1 MKKIYYYPGLISA
14 LIVPVLF
21 WYYINPYIDSTV
33 YNVVDI
39 GLPAKFHDDKESGFG
54 SFEPLRN
61 WDYKKINVDPSKA
74 KENSKFYVS
83 EIKALQKRNE
93 KDTGIEFILNNN
105 NTYGDFVSLLN
116 DMAIA
121 KQETYALDLEK
132 TGHLFATVNYI
143 DPKAEK
149 YEEIECLLCNDVI
162 MDYHESNFTDE
173 TYDFINRQYYQ
184 TMFDNFSKLP
194 KGAYYIIFGFL
205 LFLNISIF
213 SIKERFQIQ
222 RFRLL

>member
-1 MKKIYYYPGLISA
+1 MKINPMKRIYYVPGFISA
-14 LIVPVLF
+14 VIVPVLF
-21 WYYINPYIDSTV
+21 WFYINPYVDKTK
-33 YNVVDI
+33 YNVIDI
-39 GLPAKFHDDKESGFG
+39 GIPAKLREDRSNDIY
-54 SFEPLRN
+54 SFESVRN
-61 WDYKKINVDPSKA
+61 WNYKKIKVDPSKA

-93 KDTGIEFILNNN
+93 KDTGVEFILDHN

-149 YEEIECLLCNDVI
+149 SQEMDCLLCHDVI
-162 MDYHESNFTDE
+162 YNFVDVKPN
-173 TYDFINRQYYQ
+173 FKQYYLSIFQ
-184 TMFDNFSKLP
+184 NLSNLP

-205 LFLNISIF
+205 LFLNISML

-222 RFRLL
+222 RLRLV

>member
-1 MKKIYYYPGLISA
+1 MKKIYYFPGLISA

-21 WYYINPYIDSTV
+21 WYYINPYIDRTA
-33 YNVVDI
+33 YNVVDF
-39 GLPAKFHDDKESGFG
+39 GLPAKLHDDKEPDFG

-61 WDYKKINVDPSKA
+61 WDYKKIKVDPSKA

-121 KQETYALDLEK
+121 KQETYAVDWEK

-149 YEEIECLLCNDVI
+149 SEEMDCLLCHDVI
-162 MDYHESNFTDE
+162 YNFV
-173 TYDFINRQYYQ
+173 YVKPNFKQYYLSIFQ
-184 TMFDNFSKLP
+184 NLSNLP

-205 LFLNISIF
+205 LFLNISMF
-213 SIKERFQIQ
+213 SIKENLQLKKKFA
-222 RFRLL
+222 

>member
-21 WYYINPYIDSTV
+21 WYYINPYIDNTA
-33 YNVVDI
+33 YNIVDF
-39 GLPAKFHDDKESGFG
+39 GLPAKFHDDKEPGFG

-61 WDYKKINVDPSKA
+61 WDYKKIKVDPSKA
-74 KENSKFYVS
+74 KENSKFYIS

-93 KDTGIEFILNNN
+93 KDTGVEFILDHN

-149 YEEIECLLCNDVI
+149 SEEMDCLLCHDVI
-162 MDYHESNFTDE
+162 YNFVDVKPN
-173 TYDFINRQYYQ
+173 FKQYYLSIFQ
-184 TMFDNFSKLP
+184 NLSNLT

-205 LFLNISIF
+205 LFLNISML

-222 RFRLL
+222 RLRLV

>member
-1 MKKIYYYPGLISA
+1 MKKIYYFPGLISA

-21 WYYINPYIDSTV
+21 WYYINPYIDKTK

-39 GLPAKFHDDKESGFG
+39 WLPPKLTGDKINSTL
-54 SFEPLRN
+54 SFESVRN
-61 WDYKKINVDPSKA
+61 WDYKKIKVDPSKA
-74 KENSKFYVS
+74 KQNSKFYVS
-83 EIKALQKRNE
+83 EIKALQKHNE
-93 KDTGIEFILNNN
+93 KDTGIEFILDHN

-149 YEEIECLLCNDVI
+149 SEEMDCLLCHDVI
-162 MDYHESNFTDE
+162 YNFVDVKPN
-173 TYDFINRQYYQ
+173 FKQYYLSIFQ
-184 TMFDNFSKLP
+184 NLSNLP

-205 LFLNISIF
+205 LFLNISML

-222 RFRLL
+222 RLRLV